1 MGKRRSPER
10 DKAFRLYKE
19 SGGTLPLVE
28 IAAQL
33 ELPEGTI
40 RGWKNKDHW
49 NGTVPKNTERSKQ
62 KSSNKVL
69 VEAVESNEQLT
80 EPQKAFCLLYIKTFN
95 ATMAY
100 MKAYTCSYENANGHA
115 SRLLMN
121 PKIREEIKQLKEIR
135 SMGILATAED
145 VVDRY
150 MKIAFADISDYVEW
164 GRATVPVMGP
174 FGPIYEG
181 KGKDKKAIVQD
192 INEVRLK
199 ESTEVDGTLISEVKQ
214 GKDGA
219 SVKLADRM
227 RALDWLSKYFELN
240 PADRHKQEYDKRRME
255 IEMIKAQAS
264 IKSPSADVAPDDGFK
279 NALDNQADGL
289 WQNGDESDPQWAEE
303 DKANVE

>member
-33 ELPEGTI
+33 NLPEGTI

-49 NGTVPKNTERSKQ
+49 NGTVPKNTERSKN
-62 KSSNKVL
+62 KSPNKIL
-69 VEAVESNEQLT
+69 VETVESNEELSEQ
-80 EPQKAFCLLYIKTFN
+80 QKFFCLYYIKTFN

-100 MKAYTCSYENANGHA
+100 MKAYHSTYENANGHA
-115 SRLLMN
+115 SRLLLN

-135 SMGILATAED
+135 SMGILATADD

-150 MKIAFADISDYVEW
+150 MKIAFADMTDYVEW
-164 GRATVPVMGP
+164 GRATVAVMGP

-181 KGKDKKAIVQD
+181 KGKDKRLITQD
-192 INEVRLK
+192 VNDVRFK
-199 ESTEVDGTLISEVKQ
+199 ESTEVDGTLIAEVKQ

-227 RALDWLSKYFELN
+227 KALDWLSRYFELN
-240 PADRHKQEYDKRRME
+240 PSDRHKQEYDKRRLE
-255 IEMIKAQAS
+255 IELLKTQAS
-264 IKSPSADVAPDDGFK
+264 IKTSGDESVPDDGFTE
-279 NALDNQADGL
+279 ALNGKAADI
-289 WQNGDESDPQWAEE
+289 WQNDDDSAKDSEHVG
-303 DKANVE
+303 